1 MSRTPA
7 RLVFALGL
15 AAATTS
21 FSGLAFAQT
30 AGRSLHVLGLR
41 APNGDNQAAET
52 VTRALR
58 QLAGQE
64 GYAVQEG
71 SPSLE
76 AEMAVVDCSTEGPS
90 CLERISQDLSSP
102 RVLYGS
108 LTRSGRSASAPAV
121 LAISLWSGDRVVASE
136 QITLQRSNLANE
148 GAVLAVNELTTALHR
163 MSTVDVERAAPA
175 QNPTPLQTNNNT
187 STNTNVVPPQVIVR
201 ETPRTPVLRYIG
213 FGAVGVGVVLGGIGI
228 WQWVA
233 SSSRAGSTR
242 DATQSSE
249 EPYGSWARF
258 QGEVNLDGRLSASEV
273 CDRANASGS
282 ANAAQVRDLCS
293 SNSTSQALALGLGI
307 SGAVLA
313 GVGAVLIAI
322 DRPRAE
328 SAPTTQPA
336 NGATARRPLPLQ
348 VNPLVGQVNGLHLS
362 YTF

>member
-1 MSRTPA
+1 MPRTPA
-7 RLVFALGL
+7 RLVFALTLG
-15 AAATTS
+15 AAAAS
-21 FSGLAFAQT
+21 YSGFALAQT
-30 AGRSLHVLGLR
+30 TGRTLHVLGLR

-58 QLAGQE
+58 TIAAQE

-90 CLERISQDLSSP
+90 CLERISQDLSTP

-108 LTRSGRSASAPAV
+108 LTRSGRAASAPAV

-148 GAVLAVNELTTALHR
+148 GAVAAVNELTTALHR
-163 MSTVDVERAAPA
+163 MATVDVERATT
-175 QNPTPLQTNNNT
+175 NTTPTPLQTNANT
-187 STNTNVVPPQVIVR
+187 DTNTNVVPPQVVLR
-201 ETPRTPVLRYIG
+201 ETPRAPVLRYIG
-213 FGAVGVGVVLGGIGI
+213 FGALGVGVVLGGIGI

-273 CDRANASGS
+273 CDRANS
-282 ANAAQVRDLCS
+282 ANSVNAAQVRDLCS
-293 SNSTSQALALGLGI
+293 SNSTSQALALGLGS

-322 DRPRAE
+322 DRPRSEA
-328 SAPTTQPA
+328 APTTQPA
-336 NGATARRPLPLQ
+336 NGATARRPLPLR

-362 YTF
+362 YSF